1 MINLKEEEMEI
12 VKKILSTRFKDKEI
26 LIFGSRITDRVKPYS
41 DLDLAIKS
49 KEKLSLRDIDLT
61 KEEFEESKLNFSVDL
76 MDYDRI
82 PENFKRIID
91 KKHEIINI

>member
-12 VKKILSTRFKDKEI
+12 VKRILSTRFKDKEI

-82 PENFKRIID
+82 PENFKKIID
-91 KKHEIINI
+91 EKHEIMNI